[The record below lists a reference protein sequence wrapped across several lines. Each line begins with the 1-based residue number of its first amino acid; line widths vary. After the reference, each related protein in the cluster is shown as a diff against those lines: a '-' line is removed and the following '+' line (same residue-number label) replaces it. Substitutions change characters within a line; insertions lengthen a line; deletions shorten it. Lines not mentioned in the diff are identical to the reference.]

1 MHCGQNVDVS
11 VQNDKKGKRLLIE
24 VDLSAQGAPSKTGKS
39 VVIASTKGNKAIP
52 EAGIMLGL
60 NVYRTA

>member
-1 MHCGQNVDVS
+1 MHCGQNVEVA
-11 VQNDKKGKRLLIE
+11 VQNDKKGKRLHIE
-24 VDLSAQGAPSKTGKS
+24 VDLSVQGAPSKTGKS